1 MSKSAKGK
9 SIGLRS
15 KRNADKPKT
24 LSAPVSAH
32 VKSPPA
38 DLRHA
43 RILVTNDD
51 GIHAPG
57 LKVLERIAR
66 SLSDDVWVVAP
77 EAEHSGASHA
87 LTLRRPLQIHKLGA
101 KRFATSGTPTDC
113 VLLAV
118 NHLVEGKRPDLV
130 LSGINRGAN
139 LGEDV
144 LYSGTV
150 AAAMEASMLGI
161 PAIAM
166 SQVRMGE
173 TLHWKTAEK
182 FGPEIVRK
190 LVALEWP
197 DDLLMNVNFPP
208 IPPEK
213 VTGIGVGAQGRRKS
227 EVQVVKGK
235 DPFSRDV
242 LWVGDFTNDDPE
254 DPHSDL
260 AVIARG
266 GIAITPLH
274 FDLTQG
280 AMLKRMAG
288 LFPGARAASQ
298 SRPATKPRRRKK
310 GKPA

>member
-1 MSKSAKGK
+1 MGK
-9 SIGLRS
+9 AVGG
-15 KRNADKPKT
+15 
-24 LSAPVSAH
+24 
-32 VKSPPA
+32 KSPPA
-38 DLRHA
+38 DLRNA

-57 LKVLERIAR
+57 LKVLEKIAR
-66 SLSDDVWVVAP
+66 SLSDDVWVVTP
-77 EAEHSGASHA
+77 ESEHSGASHA
-87 LTLRRPLQIHKLGA
+87 LTLRRPLQIHRLGPR
-101 KRFATSGTPTDC
+101 RFAIAGTPTDC
-113 VLLAV
+113 VLVAV
-118 NHLVEGKRPDLV
+118 NHLVVGKRPDLV
-130 LSGINRGAN
+130 LSGVNRGAN

-166 SQVRMGE
+166 SQVRAGE
-173 TLHWKTAEK
+173 TLHWATALK
-182 FGPEIVRK
+182 FGADIVKK

-213 VTGIGVGAQGRRKS
+213 VTGIVVGAQGRRKS

-235 DPFSRDV
+235 DPFARDV
-242 LWVGDFTNDDPE
+242 LWVGDFSNDEPE

-260 AVIARG
+260 AVISRNA
-266 GIAITPLH
+266 IAITPLH

-288 LFPGARAASQ
+288 LFPGARAAAQ
-298 SRPATKPRRRKK
+298 SRPATRPRRAKKARERK
-310 GKPA
+310 A

>member
-1 MSKSAKGK
+1 MAE
-9 SIGLRS
+9 SIALRN
-15 KRNADKPKT
+15 KRAA
-24 LSAPVSAH
+24 SRPVTGAGPRTAS

-57 LKVLERIAR
+57 LKVLEKIAR
-66 SLSDDVWVVAP
+66 SLSDDVWVVTP

-87 LTLRRPLQIHKLGA
+87 LTLRRPLQIHKLGP

-130 LSGINRGAN
+130 LSGVNRGAN

-166 SQVRMGE
+166 SQVRAGE
-173 TLHWKTAEK
+173 VLHWKTAEK
-182 FGPEIVRK
+182 FGPDVVRR
-190 LVALEWP
+190 LVAMDWP

-208 IPPEK
+208 VPPEQ
-213 VTGIGVGAQGRRKS
+213 VTGVAAAAQGRRKS

-235 DPFSRDV
+235 DPFARDV
-242 LWVGDFTNDDPE
+242 LWVGDFTDDEPE
-254 DPHSDL
+254 EPNSDL
-260 AVIARG
+260 AVVARNA
-266 GIAITPLH
+266 IAITPLH

-280 AMLKRMAG
+280 LMLKRMAG
-288 LFPGARAASQ
+288 LFPGARAAAR
-298 SRPATKPRRRKK
+298 SRPATRKRREKK
-310 GKPA
+310 R

>member
-1 MSKSAKGK
+1 VGK
-9 SIGLRS
+9 PARG
-15 KRNADKPKT
+15 
-24 LSAPVSAH
+24 
-32 VKSPPA
+32 KSPPT
-38 DLRHA
+38 DLSNA

-66 SLSDDVWVVAP
+66 SLSNDVWVVTP
-77 EAEHSGASHA
+77 ESEHSGASHA
-87 LTLRRPLQIHKLGA
+87 LTLRRPLQIHHLG
-101 KRFATSGTPTDC
+101 KRRFATSGTPTDC

-130 LSGINRGAN
+130 LSGVNRGAN

-166 SQVRMGE
+166 SQVRIGE
-173 TLHWKTAEK
+173 VLHWKTAEK
-182 FGPEIVRK
+182 FGAEIVRR
-190 LVALEWP
+190 LVAIEWP

-208 IPPEK
+208 VPPEK
-213 VTGIGVGAQGRRKS
+213 VTGIVVGAQGRRTS

-235 DPFSRDV
+235 DPFQRDV

-254 DPHSDL
+254 DSHSDL
-260 AVIARG
+260 AVIGRNA
-266 GIAITPLH
+266 IAITPLH

-280 AMLKRMAG
+280 VMLKRMAG
-288 LFPGARAASQ
+288 LFPGARAATQ
-298 SRPATKPRRRKK
+298 SRPATDRRRAKK
-310 GKPA
+310 QAERAQ

>member
-1 MSKSAKGK
+1 
-9 SIGLRS
+9 
-15 KRNADKPKT
+15 
-24 LSAPVSAH
+24 
-32 VKSPPA
+32 
-38 DLRHA
+38 
-43 RILVTNDD
+43 
-51 GIHAPG
+51 
-57 LKVLERIAR
+57 
-66 SLSDDVWVVAP
+66 
-77 EAEHSGASHA
+77 
-87 LTLRRPLQIHKLGA
+87 
-101 KRFATSGTPTDC
+101 
-113 VLLAV
+113 
-118 NHLVEGKRPDLV
+118 V
-130 LSGINRGAN
+130 LSGVNRGAN

-166 SQVRMGE
+166 SQVRSGE

-182 FGPEIVRK
+182 FGPDVVRK

-208 IPPEK
+208 IPPEQ
-213 VTGIGVGAQGRRKS
+213 VTGIAVGAQGRRKS
-227 EVQVVKGK
+227 DVQVVKGK

-242 LWVGDFTNDDPE
+242 LWVGDFSSDEPE

-260 AVIARG
+260 AVIARHS
-266 GIAITPLH
+266 IAITPLH

-288 LFPGARAASQ
+288 LFPGARGAAQ

-310 GKPA
+310 GKPV

>member
-1 MSKSAKGK
+1 MSKSIA
-9 SIGLRS
+9 LRT
-15 KRNADKPKT
+15 KRNKPAT
-24 LSAPVSAH
+24 ESAPTSAH

-57 LKVLERIAR
+57 LKVLEKIAR
-66 SLSDDVWVVAP
+66 ALSDDVWVVAP

-87 LTLRRPLQIHKLGA
+87 LTLRRPLQIHKLGP

-113 VLLAV
+113 VLLAI

-130 LSGINRGAN
+130 LSGVNRGAN

-166 SQVRMGE
+166 SQVRIGE

-208 IPPEK
+208 ILAEK
-213 VTGIGVGAQGRRKS
+213 VTGIAVGAQGRRKS
-227 EVQVVKGK
+227 DVQVVKGK
-235 DPFSRDV
+235 DPFSPGRA
-242 LWVGDFTNDDPE
+242 L
-254 DPHSDL
+254 
-260 AVIARG
+260 G
-266 GIAITPLH
+266 G
-274 FDLTQG
+274 
-280 AMLKRMAG
+280 
-288 LFPGARAASQ
+288 
-298 SRPATKPRRRKK
+298 
-310 GKPA
+310 

>member
-1 MSKSAKGK
+1 MTK
-9 SIGLRS
+9 SIALRTRRKS
-15 KRNADKPKT
+15 EKPAVS
-24 LSAPVSAH
+24 SAPTSAH

-57 LKVLERIAR
+57 LKVLEKIAR
-66 SLSDDVWVVAP
+66 SLSDDVWVVTP
-77 EAEHSGASHA
+77 ESEHSGASHA
-87 LTLRRPLQIHKLGA
+87 LTLRRPLQIHRLGP
-101 KRFATSGTPTDC
+101 RRYATSGTPTDC
-113 VLLAV
+113 VLMAV
-118 NHLVEGKRPDLV
+118 NHLVTGKRPDLV
-130 LSGINRGAN
+130 LSGVNRGAN

-150 AAAMEASMLGI
+150 AAAMEASMIGI

-166 SQVRMGE
+166 SQVRIGE

-182 FGPEIVRK
+182 FGAEIVRK
-190 LVALEWP
+190 LVALEWA

-208 IPPEK
+208 IPPDK
-213 VTGIGVGAQGRRKS
+213 VTGIVVGAQGRRKS

-242 LWVGDFTNDDPE
+242 LWVGDFTDDEPE

-260 AVIARG
+260 AIVAGG

-288 LFPGARAASQ
+288 LFPGARAAAR
-298 SRPATKPRRRKK
+298 SRPLTKPRRSKK

>member
-1 MSKSAKGK
+1 V
-9 SIGLRS
+9 R
-15 KRNADKPKT
+15 
-24 LSAPVSAH
+24 

-38 DLRHA
+38 DLKNA

-57 LKVLERIAR
+57 LKVLEKIAR
-66 SLSDDVWVVAP
+66 SLSNDVWVVTP
-77 EAEHSGASHA
+77 ESEHSGASHA
-87 LTLRRPLQIHKLGA
+87 LTLRRPLQIHHLGK

-130 LSGINRGAN
+130 LSGVNRGAN

-161 PAIAM
+161 PSIAM
-166 SQVRMGE
+166 SQVRIGQ
-173 TLHWKTAEK
+173 TLHWATALK
-182 FGPEIVRK
+182 FGAEVVQR
-190 LVALEWP
+190 LVAIEWP

-208 IPPEK
+208 IPPEQ
-213 VTGIGVGAQGRRKS
+213 VTGMAVAAQGRRKS
-227 EVQVVKGK
+227 EVQVVKAK
-235 DPFSRDV
+235 DPFDRDV

-254 DPHSDL
+254 EPHSDL
-260 AVIARG
+260 AVIGRDA
-266 GIAITPLH
+266 IAITPLH

-280 AMLKRMAG
+280 VMLKRMAG
-288 LFPGARAASQ
+288 VFPGARAAVQ
-298 SRPATKPRRRKK
+298 SRPATKRRRAKK
-310 GKPA
+310 AARESKA

>member
-1 MSKSAKGK
+1 VSKSAAKK
-9 SIGLRS
+9 SIALRS
-15 KRNADKPKT
+15 KKPVAG
-24 LSAPVSAH
+24 SAPISAK

-38 DLRHA
+38 DLRRA

-57 LKVLERIAR
+57 LKVLEKIAR
-66 SLSDDVWVVAP
+66 SLSDDVWVVTP
-77 EAEHSGASHA
+77 ESEHSGASHA
-87 LTLRRPLQIHKLGA
+87 LTLRRPLQIHKLGP
-101 KRFATSGTPTDC
+101 RRYATSGTPTDC

-118 NHLVEGKRPDLV
+118 NHLVTGKRPDLV
-130 LSGINRGAN
+130 LSGVNRGAN

-182 FGPEIVRK
+182 FGAEIVRK

-213 VTGIGVGAQGRRKS
+213 VTGIAVGAQGRRKS
-227 EVQVVKGK
+227 EVQVVKSK
-235 DPFSRDV
+235 DPFARDV
-242 LWVGDFTNDDPE
+242 LWVGDFTSDEPE

-288 LFPGARAASQ
+288 LFPGARAAAS
-298 SRPATKPRRRKK
+298 SRPATKPRQRKK
-310 GKPA
+310 GKRV

>member
-1 MSKSAKGK
+1 MSKSVA
-9 SIGLRS
+9 LRT
-15 KRNADKPKT
+15 KQKPVAASGVRT
-24 LSAPVSAH
+24 AS

-57 LKVLERIAR
+57 LKVLEKIAR

-87 LTLRRPLQIHKLGA
+87 LTLRRPLQIHKLGP
-101 KRFATSGTPTDC
+101 KRYATSGTPTDC
-113 VLLAV
+113 VLLAI

-130 LSGINRGAN
+130 LSGVNRGAN

-182 FGPEIVRK
+182 FGAEIVRK

-213 VTGIGVGAQGRRKS
+213 VTGIAVGAQGRRKS
-227 EVQVVKGK
+227 TVQVVKGK
-235 DPFSRDV
+235 DPFARDV

-260 AVIARG
+260 AVIAGG

-280 AMLKRMAG
+280 TMLKRMAG
-288 LFPGARAASQ
+288 LFPGARAAAQ
-298 SRPATKPRRRKK
+298 SRPAVKPRQRKK
-310 GKPA
+310 GKPV

>member
-1 MSKSAKGK
+1 MVGRRLPVSKSIA
-9 SIGLRS
+9 LRS
-15 KRNADKPKT
+15 KKPAAG
-24 LSAPVSAH
+24 SAPTSAK

-57 LKVLERIAR
+57 LKVLEKIAR
-66 SLSDDVWVVAP
+66 SLSDDVWVVTP
-77 EAEHSGASHA
+77 ESEHSGASHA
-87 LTLRRPLQIHKLGA
+87 LTLRRPLQIHKLGP
-101 KRFATSGTPTDC
+101 KRYATSGTPTDC
-113 VLLAV
+113 VLLAI

-130 LSGINRGAN
+130 LSGVNRGAN

-166 SQVRMGE
+166 SQVRIGE
-173 TLHWKTAEK
+173 TLHWKTAET
-182 FGPEIVRK
+182 FGADIVRK

-213 VTGIGVGAQGRRKS
+213 VTGIAVGAQGRRKS
-227 EVQVVKGK
+227 AVQVIKGK

-260 AVIARG
+260 AVIGRNA
-266 GIAITPLH
+266 IAITPLH

-288 LFPGARAASQ
+288 LFPGAKAAAQ

-310 GKPA
+310 GKPV

>member
-1 MSKSAKGK
+1 M
-9 SIGLRS
+9 
-15 KRNADKPKT
+15 
-24 LSAPVSAH
+24 
-32 VKSPPA
+32 
-38 DLRHA
+38 
-43 RILVTNDD
+43 
-51 GIHAPG
+51 
-57 LKVLERIAR
+57 
-66 SLSDDVWVVAP
+66 
-77 EAEHSGASHA
+77 
-87 LTLRRPLQIHKLGA
+87 
-101 KRFATSGTPTDC
+101 
-113 VLLAV
+113 AV
-118 NHLVEGKRPDLV
+118 NHLVAGKRPDLV
-130 LSGINRGAN
+130 LSGVNRGAN

-166 SQVRMGE
+166 SQVRIGE

-182 FGPEIVRK
+182 FGAEIVRK

-213 VTGIGVGAQGRRKS
+213 VTGIAVGAQGRRKS

-235 DPFSRDV
+235 DPFARDV

-260 AVIARG
+260 AVIARNA
-266 GIAITPLH
+266 IAITPLH

-280 AMLKRMAG
+280 IMLKRMAG
-288 LFPGARAASQ
+288 LFPGAKAAAQ
-298 SRPATKPRRRKK
+298 SRPATKRRRQKK